1 MKHLRIVIIT
11 GLSGSGKSTAS
22 RALEDMDFFCVDNLP
37 IALLPKFLE
46 LSSASMGEYSKI
58 ALVMDLRE
66 KDFLRTYREVFPRLG
81 AEGYQLEILFLEAS
95 DEVLVRRYS
104 QTRRTHPLAEGGGLV
119 EGIQKER
126 EVLAPLRSMA
136 TLVMDTSTF
145 NVHQLQLA
153 IRELFGQRPRGRRMA
168 LTFLSFGYSHGIPQE
183 ADLVMDVRFLPNPFF
198 VEELKDLPGSDSR
211 IYDFLMGFEESR
223 EWIERFEGF
232 LAYLL
237 PRYEREGKAYL
248 TVAVGCTG
256 GRHRSVAVAEKMKS
270 IFQGEF
276 PVRVRHRDLKNS
288 P

>member
-1 MKHLRIVIIT
+1 LKHLRIVIIT

-288 P
+288 L